1 MKFRFCRES
10 AWVVLKQ
17 KETRMR
23 KADLERSGMTTKI
36 MQRLAG
42 KVSVLIMVA
51 LLIAAVGTYGLSN
64 SKHESTGR
72 ATASVTPSSV
82 EKASVAN
89 TPVAK
94 AAGTVKTVD
103 VSVRTSTTQPSS
115 STAST
120 APPVHVTTVTAAP
133 PEVAQQHAAPL
144 QEAKATYAKLPLSFI
159 PNQGQL
165 ETGVAYEA
173 RGSGY

>member
-1 MKFRFCRES
+1 MKFKLLRAARG
-10 AWVVLKQ
+10 LKQ
-17 KETRMR
+17 EEIRMR

-72 ATASVTPSSV
+72 ATASVSPSKV
-82 EKASVAN
+82 ETAPVAN

-94 AAGTVKTVD
+94 NPGGRDCQGSRCQRADRCPSRPGHPPASHSTGHRNHGAGVGGEGADARPCRK
-103 VSVRTSTTQPSS
+103 P
-115 STAST
+115 
-120 APPVHVTTVTAAP
+120 APP
-133 PEVAQQHAAPL
+133 
-144 QEAKATYAKLPLSFI
+144 I
-159 PNQGQL
+159 PNCHSRSFRIR
-165 ETGVAYEA
+165 ASSRPA
-173 RGSGY
+173 